1 MFSNYYTIKDN
12 RQIETSHYSEEEER
26 VYINATNY
34 IAPITP
40 FQWLFAIGDQHV
52 LSQVLADAYIMDDET
67 ETRFCTI
74 AMIITDTIKLSEQ
87 IDGLF
92 DETVA
97 ATINFN
103 IS

>member
-1 MFSNYYTIKDN
+1 
-12 RQIETSHYSEEEER
+12 
-26 VYINATNY
+26 
-34 IAPITP
+34 
-40 FQWLFAIGDQHV
+40 
-52 LSQVLADAYIMDDET
+52 MDDET